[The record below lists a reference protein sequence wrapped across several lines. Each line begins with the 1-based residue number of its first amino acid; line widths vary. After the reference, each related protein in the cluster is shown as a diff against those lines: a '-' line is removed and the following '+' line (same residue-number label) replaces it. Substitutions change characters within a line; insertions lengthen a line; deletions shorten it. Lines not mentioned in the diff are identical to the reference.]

1 MVTPKSP
8 DVALVRHWTSEWTRR
23 SAARFGL
30 EDASTLDQWRGR
42 ILAAL
47 LGGAL
52 VLGAPTITFAIYVL
66 GSRGLWSIV
75 AVDVTAYTLTFWTLF
90 SRTLPYRVRAW
101 MLIVSLLVIGTLTLS
116 LAGFRTAGPVWLSMA
131 ALSAGLLLGVRS
143 GVGVVLVNI
152 FVFAAIGLGIS
163 LGRVPWA
170 IGIEDALSLWTL
182 SALNTAML
190 GLMATVSVG
199 VLVSGLERE
208 AEARLKAEAERR
220 RGQQLEALGT
230 LAGGIAHDVNNLLTP
245 ILANVE
251 LLAETSDDENLDLLE
266 DIRASAER
274 GRDLVKRLL
283 MLRKGE
289 VATCVTG
296 DLAEVVHEV
305 ARLIR
310 ARASAGVR
318 VDVRLAATPVVHAS
332 SAELHQIVMNLA
344 INSAQAMPSG
354 GVVVIE
360 VDMVTRDGSP
370 FARLRVRD
378 NGEGMSADTLSRVFE
393 PFFTTKASQ
402 DGTGLGLP
410 TVRSLALA
418 LGGTIDID
426 SAQGI
431 GTVVTIVLPAA
442 TGKGEGGHVPA
453 PDGESGTRREVLRAS
468 EARPSAFGLPR
479 GSIERERAAPRT
491 ILLVDDEPVVL
502 ETARRVVAAL
512 GHNAVAVSSAA
523 AAEEWFA
530 VHADECALVITDYR
544 MPGRTGT
551 QMIAALRRL
560 REHLPAVVVSGFAA
574 EAARDVRSLGVK
586 TALLSKP
593 YGMADLKSAIDEA
606 CPRMV
611 ARN

>member
-1 MVTPKSP
+1 M
-8 DVALVRHWTSEWTRR
+8 SEWTRR
-23 SAARFGL
+23 SADRFGL

-52 VLGAPTITFAIYVL
+52 LLGAPTLLFAIYVL
-66 GSRGLWSIV
+66 GRRGLWSIV
-75 AVDVTAYTLTFWTLF
+75 AVDLVAYGLTFWTLG
-90 SRTLPYRVRAW
+90 SRALPYRTRAW
-101 MLIVSLLVIGTLTLS
+101 MLIVSLFTIGALTLT

-143 GVGVVLVNI
+143 GVGVVIANI
-152 FVFAAIGLGIS
+152 VAFAAIGVGI
-163 LGRVPWA
+163 GRGQVVWA
-170 IGIEDALSLWTL
+170 IGIDDALSLWTL

-220 RGQQLEALGT
+220 RGQHLEALGT

-251 LLAETSDDENLDLLE
+251 LLADSSDDESRELLD

-289 VATCVTG
+289 VAIHETG
-296 DLAEVVHEV
+296 DLGAVVREV
-305 ARLIR
+305 ARLVR
-310 ARASAGVR
+310 ARADARVR
-318 VDVRLAATPVVHAS
+318 IELRLTALPLVHAS

-344 INSAQAMPSG
+344 INSVQAMSSG

-360 VDMVTRDGSP
+360 AERVMRDGLP
-370 FARLRVRD
+370 FVRLRVRD
-378 NGEGMSADTLSRVFE
+378 NGDGMSPDTLARVFE
-393 PFFTTKASQ
+393 PFFTTKAAQ
-402 DGTGLGLP
+402 EGTGLGLP
-410 TVRSLALA
+410 TVRNLILA
-418 LGGTIDID
+418 LGGSIDID
-426 SAQGI
+426 SACGI
-431 GTVVTIVLPAA
+431 GTVVTVMIPASRAEAIEGADGPRPQVPSAPRRPTPTSA
-442 TGKGEGGHVPA
+442 TG
-453 PDGESGTRREVLRAS
+453 PD
-468 EARPSAFGLPR
+468 ARDR
-479 GSIERERAAPRT
+479 VAPRT

-512 GHNAVAVSSAA
+512 GHQAVAVSSAA
-523 AAEEWFA
+523 AAEAWFA
-530 VHADECALVITDYR
+530 EHADDCALVITDYR

-560 REHLPAVVVSGFAA
+560 REHLPAVVVSGFVA

-593 YGMADLKSAIDEA
+593 YGMADLKSAIDDA
-606 CPRMV
+606 CPRIA
-611 ARN
+611 ARG